1 MEDEPARIHNS
12 GNLGGGSHKG
22 PVMNI
27 PETQYARSGDM
38 HIAYQVVGEGRFDLL
53 FVHGWISHI
62 EHLWEEPSVARFFR
76 RLASFSR
83 LILLDK
89 RGTGLSDP
97 VPLNQLPTL
106 EERVDDVRAV
116 LDAAGCER
124 AVLFGTSEA
133 GALNLLFAA
142 SDPQRTTA
150 LILLNSYARLA
161 WAEDYPFGMPRENAE
176 GLLKLVDREW
186 GKGVGFEALVASQAD
201 NQAMRDWWRRYQRLA
216 ASPGAAVSLLRSA
229 FETDARGVLSSIRVP
244 TLILHRMGDPFAGP
258 EHGRYL
264 AEHIEG
270 ARYVELSGKDH
281 LFFAEDADRL
291 IAEIQEFLT
300 GVREPAEP
308 ESVLATILFVD
319 IVGSTERA
327 AELGDRRW
335 SELLDRYYAAVRREL
350 ARFRGREIGTA
361 GDGVLAMF
369 DGPARAIRCASAA
382 TEAIG
387 RLGIEIRAGLHTG
400 ECEVVGDKISGIA
413 VHTAARV
420 AAEAAANEVL
430 VSSTVKDLVAG
441 SAIKFRDAGSRSL
454 KGVPGDWQLFA
465 VQAHVV

>member
-1 MEDEPARIHNS
+1 MREGAE
-12 GNLGGGSHKG
+12 
-22 PVMNI
+22 MNI
-27 PETQYARSGDM
+27 PETQYAKNGNM
-38 HIAYQVVGEGRFDLL
+38 HIAYQVIGESRFDLL

-62 EHLWEEPSVARFFR
+62 EHLWEEPSIARFFH

-106 EERVDDVRAV
+106 EERMDDVRAV

-124 AVLFGTSEA
+124 AALIGTSEA

-142 SDPQRTTA
+142 SDPHRTIA

-161 WAEDYPFGMPRENAE
+161 WGEDYPFGMPRDQAE
-176 GLLKLVDREW
+176 GLLELVEREW
-186 GKGVGFEALVASQAD
+186 GKGVAFEALVASQAD
-201 NQAMRDWWRRYQRLA
+201 NPVMRDWWRRYQRLA
-216 ASPGAAVSLLRSA
+216 ASPGAAVTLLRSA
-229 FETDARGVLSSIRVP
+229 FETDARGVLSTIRVP
-244 TLILHRMGDPFAGP
+244 TLILHRAGAPFTGP

-264 AEHIEG
+264 AEHIAG

-281 LFFAEDADRL
+281 LFFAEDTDRL
-291 IAEIQEFLT
+291 IDEIQEFLT

-308 ESVLATILFVD
+308 ECVLATILFVD

-335 SELLDRYYAAVRREL
+335 RELLDRYYVAVRREL
-350 ARFRGREIGTA
+350 ARFRGREIATA
-361 GDGVLAMF
+361 GDGVFATF

-382 TEAIG
+382 TEAVA
-387 RLGIEIRAGLHTG
+387 RLGLDIRAGLHTG
-400 ECEVVGDKISGIA
+400 ECEVIGDNISGIA

-420 AAEAAANEVL
+420 AGQAAANEVV

-441 SAIKFRDAGSRSL
+441 SAIKFRDIGSHSL
-454 KGVPGDWQLFA
+454 KGVPGDWRLFA
-465 VQAHVV
+465 VQTRAA